1 MRLRCPRVVSGDPT
15 WRYGGM
21 EVGRMLCRVAM
32 KALGIAAAAGIAIAP
47 FLVLAPVAH
56 AYPCTAQMT
65 PQQYTACINGPAP
78 AALPRQ
84 TQAPPPP
91 TAVPVQPPKIT
102 PKAPGAPRNASLVTP
117 PKGLDASP
125 QAVTA
130 AKSAPAAR
138 IDPANPPK
146 PPRADF

>member
-1 MRLRCPRVVSGDPT
+1 MF
-15 WRYGGM
+15 
-21 EVGRMLCRVAM
+21 CRVAM
-32 KALGIAAAAGIAIAP
+32 KALGVAAPAGIAFAP

-56 AYPCTAQMT
+56 AYPCTAQMK

-91 TAVPVQPPKIT
+91 TAVPVQTPKIN

-138 IDPANPPK
+138 INPADPPK
-146 PPRADF
+146 PPQADVYEQTQNV

>member
-32 KALGIAAAAGIAIAP
+32 KALGVAAAARVAFVP
-47 FLVLAPVAH
+47 FLVLAPVGN
-56 AYPCTAQMT
+56 AYPCATQMAS
-65 PQQYTACINGPAP
+65 QQSRACINGPAP

-91 TAVPVQPPKIT
+91 TEVPVQTPKIN
-102 PKAPGAPRNASLVTP
+102 PK
-117 PKGLDASP
+117 
-125 QAVTA
+125 
-130 AKSAPAAR
+130 
-138 IDPANPPK
+138 
-146 PPRADF
+146 